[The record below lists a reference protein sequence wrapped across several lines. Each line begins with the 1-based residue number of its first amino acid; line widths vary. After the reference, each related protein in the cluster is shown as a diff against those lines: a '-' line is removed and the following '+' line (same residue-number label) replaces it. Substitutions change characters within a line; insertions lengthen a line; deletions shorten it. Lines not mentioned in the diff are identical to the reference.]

1 MRAKYPKASFH
12 ERTLDKLTQVLVI
25 LFLIRFTRQI
35 IAFYD
40 GYSLTPMK
48 DIYIGSLVLLIW
60 SGGSAQAARP
70 FVTDDARL
78 TTAGSCQLES
88 WTRLNRASKPSARS
102 EEFWA
107 FPACNPSG
115 NFEVTLGAALGR
127 PLEGPQSND
136 YVVQAKTL
144 FRTLSPGNWALGLA
158 AGKVFH
164 PEINPGPNQFG
175 NSYFYL
181 PWSYASEDE
190 RWVIHVNLGG
200 LRDQASKNNRLTWGS
215 GVEWKINERWLGISE
230 LFGDTSG
237 GRYWQ
242 LGLRYS
248 IIPDL
253 LQVDS
258 SLGRPFGAA
267 AADLQS
273 VSLPYG
279 PARWVSFGLRFT
291 PASIF

>member
-48 DIYIGSLVLLIW
+48 DIYIGSLLLLIW

-78 TTAGSCQLES
+78 TAAGSCQLES

-127 PLEGPQSND
+127 PLEGPQSKD
-136 YVVQAKTL
+136 
-144 FRTLSPGNWALGLA
+144 
-158 AGKVFH
+158 
-164 PEINPGPNQFG
+164 
-175 NSYFYL
+175 
-181 PWSYASEDE
+181 
-190 RWVIHVNLGG
+190 
-200 LRDQASKNNRLTWGS
+200 
-215 GVEWKINERWLGISE
+215 
-230 LFGDTSG
+230 
-237 GRYWQ
+237 
-242 LGLRYS
+242 
-248 IIPDL
+248 
-253 LQVDS
+253 
-258 SLGRPFGAA
+258 
-267 AADLQS
+267 
-273 VSLPYG
+273 
-279 PARWVSFGLRFT
+279 
-291 PASIF
+291 